1 LDQFQKVITSDNKP
15 YGLHRARDERFFLG
29 EKIFSLRKCKK
40 PTFTFTDFDCYVSQ
54 TYFVIKTSRI
64 NQKYLTALLN
74 SRLIYFWLKHKGK
87 MQGDLFQIDKKPLM
101 NIPIY
106 KADKM
111 EILSFLLD
119 LLLFLQN
126 GNGVIIKIID
136 AIVFNYYF
144 PDHMKTNNIDV
155 IDYIEQDLQKVLK
168 GRNFEDLSDSDK
180 QAVIT
185 QLQKEWTDPNNEVVK
200 RMAQFKTKSPDI
212 LKPILES

>member
-1 LDQFQKVITSDNKP
+1 
-15 YGLHRARDERFFLG
+15 
-29 EKIFSLRKCKK
+29 
-40 PTFTFTDFDCYVSQ
+40 
-54 TYFVIKTSRI
+54 
-64 NQKYLTALLN
+64 
-74 SRLIYFWLKHKGK
+74 
-87 MQGDLFQIDKKPLM
+87 M